1 MGDDH
6 DQAGEMRAA
15 RRRLM
20 SSLAGDQ
27 DPLKRVASE
36 LYTYCYGWD
45 GVPPWT
51 RLALARAALS
61 LEGDLADAMRET
73 SADADFRAWV
83 AVCVGEL
90 ADLSRKATA
99 FYACLAPPLAGDER
113 VPLGGAVAV
122 PGGPPPPI
130 AEPARSL

>member
-6 DQAGEMRAA
+6 YQAGEVRAA

-20 SSLAGDQ
+20 SSLADDP

-36 LYTYCYGWD
+36 LYAYCYGWD

-61 LEGDLADAMRET
+61 LEGDLADAMRES
-73 SADADFRAWV
+73 SADVGFRTWV

-90 ADLSRKATA
+90 ADLSRKAMWY
-99 FYACLAPPLAGDER
+99 YACLAPPLAGDAR
-113 VPLGGAVAV
+113 VPLGGAVVV
-122 PGGPPPPI
+122 PEGPPPPI
-130 AEPARSL
+130 AEPVRSP